1 MDIFSVSK
9 SAWTSSQF
17 LRVHGHLLNFW
28 GCMDIFSI
36 STGVRGDICRQLCC
50 RLKSGIRSAAIS
62 AEYVTLADHVVTGS
76 GLSHTLPYITLA
88 QSPRNVALAVLLS
101 VLAGS
106 VIHLY
111 VKKWLCC
118 FSVNNTISLSQ
129 WSVSYPLPTLY
140 EKEVAQKLHGV
151 MFHSREEGNVS
162 APYPLSQWSVS

>member
-17 LRVHGHLLNFW
+17 LRVHGHLLNFYW
-28 GCMDIFSI
+28 CQGRYLQAIMLPAQIRHPQCSNLCW
-36 STGVRGDICRQLCC
+36 ICYTCWPRCHGF
-50 RLKSGIRSAAIS
+50 RTVP
-62 AEYVTLADHVVTGS
+62 YVTLHH
-76 GLSHTLPYITLA
+76 LSSI
-88 QSPRNVALAVLLS
+88 PRNVALAVLLS